1 MNSATFFRS
10 STGMAFYISSAQI
23 VETKIKEDRWSKA
36 DQGWRFIPGRDFTR
50 EVRLPLRSARR
61 VDLTPG

>member
-36 DQGWRFIPGRDFTR
+36 DQGWRFIRGRDFTR